1 MRYLFRIVGR
11 FLTFTF
17 HKVVQRRVSGVVGY
31 LMILSLGYTFSVK
44 SDSERILK
52 IGQHLP
58 KLWAIKYRV
67 VFLCS
72 LLLLVLYTT
81 FIPEMREGLVIVHV
95 DCGTEQ
101 LGRES
106 YVNFP
111 VVVSNVNNESAAR
124 HDVGHQLNGRAICR
138 M

>member
-1 MRYLFRIVGR
+1 M
-11 FLTFTF
+11 
-17 HKVVQRRVSGVVGY
+17 
-31 LMILSLGYTFSVK
+31 
-44 SDSERILK
+44 
-52 IGQHLP
+52 
-58 KLWAIKYRV
+58 
-67 VFLCS
+67 
-72 LLLLVLYTT
+72 YTT

-111 VVVSNVNNESAAR
+111 VVVSNVNESAAR